1 MYAVALSMNLDV
13 VADFAHEFRRHK
25 TLADRAMAAI
35 DDVAFFHRPAEQV
48 NPIAIIV
55 KHLAGNLKSRW
66 TDFLTTDGEKPNRNR
81 DGEFVLTE
89 QDTRSALVAAW
100 EQGWQ
105 TLFDTLPSLAPADL
119 DKQITIRG
127 EPQSVYQAL
136 IRGLCHVAYHVGQ
149 ITYLARLGN
158 EGAPWLTIAPGQSQ
172 HYEPSYR
179 KP

>member
-1 MYAVALSMNLDV
+1 MQNTF
-13 VADFAHEFRRHK
+13 ADLPHEFRRHK
-25 TLADRAMAAI
+25 TLADRAMSALDDAA
-35 DDVAFFHRPAEQV
+35 FYHRPAEQV
-48 NPIAIIV
+48 NSIALIV

-89 QDTRSALVAAW
+89 QDTREALMAAW

-105 TLFDTLPSLAPADL
+105 TLFDTLASLTPADL

-136 IRGLCHVAYHVGQ
+136 IRGLCHVAYHTGQ

-158 EGAPWLTIAPGQSQ
+158 ADAPWLTIAPGKSQ
-172 HYEPSYR
+172 QHEPNYR